1 MYKIYIFFAY
11 INKIML
17 KCLRKFSNDKKMK
30 GISKPYLLQSPMA
43 TLKLDWVT

>member
-1 MYKIYIFFAY
+1 MYKIYIFFA
-11 INKIML
+11 KIML
-17 KCLRKFSNDKKMK
+17 KCLRKFANDKKMK